1 MSYLNANIPVQYSQ
15 IKKEY
20 LYDLKKHHG
29 EVEDCIIFGIASITG
44 RPILFHAIMENGAI
58 FYRLPISAFIQ
69 RGFQPETVPA
79 RRLDELEL
87 WNCFSYYPSITSF
100 DILDGQAGKY
110 IGKDKKWH
118 QGSYLFTVDFAHPES
133 NIIDTDHS
141 EIPHEHKCAHILAL
155 DDGNYAAQPNNRIIW
170 DIPSFTV
177 KDEIPDWKV
186 QTSEWNVEDTGQW
199 KTEDTDNFF
208 YEIEE
213 KKMIKNLWDK
223 FTNWLFSWQKEEK
236 DPHLQL
242 YEDVPKPEIKV
253 VCEKHPD
260 TYKKQ
265 CPSCRG
271 TVNG

>member
-1 MSYLNANIPVQYSQ
+1 MSYLNANIPVQYAQ

-44 RPILFHAIMENGAI
+44 RPILFHAIMENGAV

-69 RGFQPETVPA
+69 RGFQPKTVPT

-87 WNCFSYYPSITSF
+87 WNCFSYYPSVTSF

-118 QGSYLFTVDFAHPES
+118 HGSYLFTVDFAHPES

-155 DDGNYAAQPNNRIIW
+155 DDGNYAAQPNNRLIQGSAADMTKKAMIDLHKEGITPHIQVHDELDISVSDNANKIIE
-170 DIPSFTV
+170 IMENAV
-177 KDEIPDWKV
+177 KLEVPNKV
-186 QTSEWNVEDTGQW
+186 D
-199 KTEDTDNFF
+199 
-208 YEIEE
+208 YEYGP
-213 KKMIKNLWDK
+213 
-223 FTNWLFSWQKEEK
+223 NWG
-236 DPHLQL
+236 
-242 YEDVPKPEIKV
+242 EIK
-253 VCEKHPD
+253 
-260 TYKKQ
+260 
-265 CPSCRG
+265 
-271 TVNG
+271 